1 MSPTV
6 TLVFWVHFLD
16 HNIGIRKP
24 SRTQQI
30 SKLSRQRMEWEELE
44 AGDICSQSAREE
56 RAIQRK
62 SITNLQRGPH
72 ASVVGY

>member
-1 MSPTV
+1 
-6 TLVFWVHFLD
+6 
-16 HNIGIRKP
+16 
-24 SRTQQI
+24 
-30 SKLSRQRMEWEELE
+30 MEWEELE

-72 ASVVGY
+72 ASVVEY